1 MDKAQSLLVLGGT
14 SDIGRA
20 SALCFAKAGARILL
34 AGRDRDAL
42 QREAQDIEART
53 GAAVSLHEIDILDTG
68 GFETFIRDLPMLP
81 DTVLCVIGLLGDQ
94 TRAESDP
101 IHATAI
107 MRTNFEGPAL
117 LLGMFAD
124 RFVARGSGTIVGVSS
139 VAGERGRAMNYI
151 YGASKAG
158 LTAFLSGLRNRLGKT
173 NVKVITVKPGFV
185 RTRMTKDMKLPGLL
199 TAEPEQVGEAIFKA
213 VTARPRDI
221 IYVKPIW
228 LAIMT
233 IIKSIPEPLFKR
245 MRI

>member
-1 MDKAQSLLVLGGT
+1 MDTSQSLLVLGGT

-34 AGRDRDAL
+34 AGRDLEAL
-42 QREAQDIEART
+42 QREAKDIEART
-53 GAAVSLHEIDILDTG
+53 GATVSLHQIDILDTA
-68 GFETFIRDLPMLP
+68 GFETFIRDLPVLP

-94 TRAESDP
+94 TRAEIDAL
-101 IHATAI
+101 HATSI

-117 LLGMFAD
+117 LLDMFAE
-124 RFVARGSGTIVGVSS
+124 RFVTRGSGTIVGVSS
-139 VAGERGRAMNYI
+139 VAGERGRATNYI

-173 NVKVITVKPGFV
+173 NIKVITVKPGFV
-185 RTRMTKDMKLPGLL
+185 RTRMTKGMKLPGLL
-199 TAEPEQVGEAIFKA
+199 TAEPEQVAASIFKA
-213 VTARPRDI
+213 VTAHPRDV

-228 LAIMT
+228 LFMMT
-233 IIKSIPEPLFKR
+233 IIKAIPEPLFKR